1 MLLSDDIVFQVHRLL
16 AIFKPIGLS
25 QPTPQHIEE
34 TRHPRIVEDRRELY
48 DYEERRVP
56 QHVEERG
63 GVKER
68 KNTVMEYQE
77 KRKVLNRNMRI
88 SKE

>member
-1 MLLSDDIVFQVHRLL
+1 MTTHGCRPSGTAKGKKR
-16 AIFKPIGLS
+16 G
-25 QPTPQHIEE
+25 
-34 TRHPRIVEDRRELY
+34 
-48 DYEERRVP
+48 
-56 QHVEERG
+56 G

>member
-1 MLLSDDIVFQVHRLL
+1 MTTHGCRPSGT
-16 AIFKPIGLS
+16 AKGKKK
-25 QPTPQHIEE
+25 
-34 TRHPRIVEDRRELY
+34 
-48 DYEERRVP
+48 
-56 QHVEERG
+56 G
-63 GVKER
+63 GGMGGIKER